1 MVTNRFML
9 SAFLLIIPL
18 FSFSTTGESNVVVLL
33 KSDVYIPPVRGDP
46 GRVTPLMAL
55 IELSG
60 GEVTNN
66 VLDAHGR
73 YQFAKAIGPF
83 KYIDVRMNLDVKHLL
98 TFYEPFKDG
107 GMATQVVSRVTC
119 YEPTFETAAKKVK
132 DVKSALARE
141 ARIYSFEESGKPNV
155 DLGFKTASP
164 TFGGWIVVVSVR
176 CVSAN
181 TYEYSLILER
191 NFKNIGHEMP
201 EVSVEVDLR
210 CRR

>member
-60 GEVTNN
+60 GEVTNC

-73 YQFAKAIGPF
+73 YQFAKSVGPF
-83 KYIDVRMNLDVKHLL
+83 KYIDVRMNRDVKPLW

-107 GMATQVVSRVTC
+107 GMVTQVVSRVTC
-119 YEPTFETAAKKVK
+119 YEPTFETAVKKIKEVK
-132 DVKSALARE
+132 NVLARE
-141 ARIYSFEESGKPNV
+141 ARIYSFVKSGKPDV
-155 DLGFKTASP
+155 DSYFKTESP
-164 TFGGWIVVVSVR
+164 TFGGWIIAVGVR

-181 TYEYSLILER
+181 NYEYTLTLER
-191 NFKNIGHEMP
+191 NIKNIGREMP
-201 EVSVEVDLR
+201 EVPVEVDL
-210 CRR
+210 